1 MSQLIRLD
9 DRAKVLEGV
18 FKQNMG
24 ALSKVV
30 PRTMGDPSRLLRIAY
45 NNIAYDTALL
55 ECSSTPAGMASIFGG
70 VMECLK
76 LGLTI
81 GGPMQEAWLIPFR
94 DNKQGGVKIATVII
108 GYQGF
113 RNILDRSKS
122 VIDLHPVAVHQN
134 DEFDFELGSRPFVK
148 HKPSLTDR
156 GALIAVYAVAHL
168 PRGGIQI
175 EVMGKA
181 EVDEHRA
188 KSRNANGTL
197 WVDFYEAAALKT
209 VVRKI
214 SKYLP
219 KSSEILA
226 RALDLDERADRGAD
240 QTLDM
245 EGLVF
250 DLSVPAGGVK
260 QVGGTKLDALKQ
272 QLEAGKAPQ
281 GGAPGETVE
290 FRAAKEPEAVI
301 EGTIGLV
308 ADETGAGLTAEQL
321 RIMNE
326 RAEIASMTDRMKR
339 AADLDGTKA
348 AAEAQI
354 KKMQTPTLT
363 VPVGPATEKLFPS
376 DQPLDIGFASAPGQP
391 IGEERAKKL
400 MESIRTSQQKKGR

>member
-250 DLSVPAGGVK
+250 DLSVPVGGVK

-272 QLEAGKAPQ
+272 QLGAGVPTKATPEGEGL
-281 GGAPGETVE
+281 GGTSEDIRRE
-290 FRAAKEPEAVI
+290 REPATI

-339 AADLDGTKA
+339 QESAGA
-348 AAEAQI
+348 I
-354 KKMQTPTLT
+354 
-363 VPVGPATEKLFPS
+363 PVGPATEKLFPS

-391 IGEERAKKL
+391 IGEEAAKKL
-400 MESIRTSQQKKGR
+400 MESIRAGKKGRA

>member
-55 ECSSTPAGMASIFGG
+55 ECSSTPVGMASIFGG

-94 DNKQGGVKIATVII
+94 DNKQGGAKIATVII

-113 RNILDRSKS
+113 RNILDRGKS

-148 HKPSLTDR
+148 HKPSLADR

-188 KSRNANGTL
+188 KSRAGSSGP
-197 WVDFYEAAALKT
+197 WVDFYEAMALKT

-214 SKYLP
+214 AKYLP

-226 RALDLDERADRGAD
+226 RALDLDERADRGVD

-250 DLSVPAGGVK
+250 DLSIPAGGVK

-272 QLEAGKAPQ
+272 QLGAGEPRAVKDPEGGFMEAAMP
-281 GGAPGETVE
+281 
-290 FRAAKEPEAVI
+290 
-301 EGTIGLV
+301 LV
-308 ADETGAGLTAEQL
+308 ADETGAGLTADQL
-321 RIMNE
+321 RIVSE
-326 RAEIASMTDRMKR
+326 KAEIERMT
-339 AADLDGTKA
+339 
-348 AAEAQI
+348 
-354 KKMQTPTLT
+354 
-363 VPVGPATEKLFPS
+363 
-376 DQPLDIGFASAPGQP
+376 
-391 IGEERAKKL
+391 
-400 MESIRTSQQKKGR
+400 

>member
-24 ALSKVV
+24 ALEKVV

-55 ECSSTPAGMASIFGG
+55 ECSSTPVGMASIFGG

-94 DNKQGGVKIATVII
+94 DNKQGGAKIATVII

-113 RNILDRSKS
+113 RNILDRGKS

-148 HKPSLTDR
+148 HKPALTER

-214 SKYLP
+214 AKYLP

-272 QLEAGKAPQ
+272 QLAPP
-281 GGAPGETVE
+281 AIPPAEIAEV
-290 FRAAKEPEAVI
+290 ANLAI
-301 EGTIGLV
+301 EGTMPLV

-321 RIMNE
+321 RIMDE

-339 AADLDGTKA
+339 QEGAVAIPVRGGPQSELSKA
-348 AAEAQI
+348 
-354 KKMQTPTLT
+354 QTE
-363 VPVGPATEKLFPS
+363 VVKASVGPATEKLFPS
-376 DQPLDIGFASAPGQP
+376 DQP
-391 IGEERAKKL
+391 IGEEAAKKL
-400 MESIRTSQQKKGR
+400 MEEIRGGQPKKGR

>member
-24 ALSKVV
+24 ALAKVV

-55 ECSSTPAGMASIFGG
+55 ECSSTPVGMASIFGG

-94 DNKQGGVKIATVII
+94 DNKQGGAKIATVII

-113 RNILDRSKS
+113 RNILDRGKS

-148 HKPSLTDR
+148 HKPALTER

-214 SKYLP
+214 AKYLP

-272 QLEAGKAPQ
+272 QLAPP
-281 GGAPGETVE
+281 AIPPAEIAEV
-290 FRAAKEPEAVI
+290 ANLAI
-301 EGTIGLV
+301 EGTMPLV

-321 RIMNE
+321 RIMDE

-339 AADLDGTKA
+339 QEGAVAIPVRGGPQSELSKA
-348 AAEAQI
+348 
-354 KKMQTPTLT
+354 QTE
-363 VPVGPATEKLFPS
+363 VVKASVGPATEKLFPS
-376 DQPLDIGFASAPGQP
+376 DQP
-391 IGEERAKKL
+391 IGEEAAKKL
-400 MESIRTSQQKKGR
+400 MEEIRGGQPKKGR